1 MATYLERYLAG
12 EHEQVWRDI
21 VALGDAVREE
31 PAFTDAEALAREM
44 MCRVRRN
51 IERLIPRLRE
61 RGYVFADEEPLHAP
75 DENAGA
81 YIAELEQ
88 WGPLPLALR
97 VFYEVVGDVTLEGA
111 FPEGDVAFG
120 KTDSPLSPLVV
131 AGLLSNFDQWMAA
144 YDEEE
149 ASVDL
154 DVCYDPEHVLGAFTL
169 RGPCWAADAY
179 LLVEGEHPLRGALG
193 EPLLFVDYLRVSLQW
208 GGFPSLAP
216 GPRSTVAELVEGFE
230 PF

>member
-1 MATYLERYLAG
+1 MS
-12 EHEQVWRDI
+12 
-21 VALGDAVREE
+21 
-31 PAFTDAEALAREM
+31 
-44 MCRVRRN
+44 RVRRN
-51 IERLIPRLRE
+51 IEKLIPRLRE

-75 DENAGA
+75 DENAGT
-81 YIAELEQ
+81 YIAEMEQ

-97 VFYEVVGDVTLEGA
+97 VFYEVVGDVSLEGA

-131 AGLLSNFDQWMAA
+131 AGLLSNFDQWMEA

-149 ASVDL
+149 APVDL

-208 GGFPSLAP
+208 GGFPSLAT
-216 GPRSTVAELVEGFE
+216 GLRSAVAELVEGFE